1 MERKEFEPFGAPIVP
16 TGGIRAQSAAS
27 RRLTLIGSG
36 VFWILAVT
44 IVVARAAFFE
54 PGIFDGFK
62 QAVAFF
68 HGFTR
73 RLFHGRKLPS
83 FALQ

>member
-1 MERKEFEPFGAPIVP
+1 MERKDFEPFGAPIGP
-16 TGGIRAQSAAS
+16 TGEVRAQSAAS

-36 VFWILAVT
+36 VFWILAIT
-44 IVVARAAFFE
+44 IVVARAVFFE

-68 HGFTR
+68 HGFTSV
-73 RLFHGRKLPS
+73 L
-83 FALQ
+83 